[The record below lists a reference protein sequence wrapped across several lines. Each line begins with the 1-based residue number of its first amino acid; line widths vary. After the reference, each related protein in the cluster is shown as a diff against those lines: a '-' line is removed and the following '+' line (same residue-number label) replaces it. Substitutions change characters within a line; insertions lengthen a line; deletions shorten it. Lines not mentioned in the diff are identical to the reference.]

1 MLVERDNLLYGD
13 RRTGASTNIPAAG
26 NANALA
32 VLTQS
37 TFASMVGVKTFIL
50 KRIMIRNNGAGN
62 TYVHIGIGAAGTVID
77 IIPPIYSLANSS
89 DNFVENDLTS
99 MEVLGNIMCYVDAV
113 GAGSFDVQ
121 VEAEEC
127 G

>member
-1 MLVERDNLLYGD
+1 MLVERDQLLYGD
-13 RRTGASTNIPAAG
+13 RRTGASVNIPSAG
-26 NANALA
+26 NANALS

-37 TFASMVGVKTFIL
+37 TFASMVGNKTFIL

-62 TYVHIGIGAAGTVID
+62 TYVHFGTGAAGAVVD
-77 IIPPIYSLANSS
+77 MIPPIYSLANTT
-89 DNFVENDLTS
+89 DNYAENEVTS
-99 MEVLGNIMCYVDAV
+99 LEILGNIMCYVDAV
-113 GAGSFDVQ
+113 GGGSFDVQ